1 MGTAKAG
8 LTTAAWNGQQVHNGK
23 RTMTETTGSE
33 KSTRGNEVSLISGF
47 RQWLAGLF
55 KSRNS
60 DSQLR
65 ETIEEIIVEI
75 QENEDE
81 SEAAT
86 PISTDERMML
96 GNILKL
102 RHLTAY
108 DIMVPRADIV
118 AVDIDTPIEELIQ
131 VMGRAGH
138 SRLPVFHETLDD
150 VVGIVHIKD
159 LLEHARGERPF
170 SLSDIVRKVLI
181 VAPAMRVLD
190 LLLEMRLSRVHLAL
204 IVDEFGGIDGLLTTE
219 DLLEE
224 IVGEIEDEHDVE
236 EGPKLVER
244 PDGLL
249 AADARATVQ
258 EFEDLVGPILSDEE
272 REEDIDTLGGLVFF
286 LAGRVPTR
294 GELIVHPSSG
304 VCFEILEAD
313 PRRVKR
319 LRIRQLPERATS
331 EAKND

>member
-1 MGTAKAG
+1 MSE
-8 LTTAAWNGQQVHNGK
+8 AA
-23 RTMTETTGSE
+23 
-33 KSTRGNEVSLISGF
+33 GNEKTARPVETSALSAF
-47 RQWLAGLF
+47 KAWLSGLF
-55 KSRNS
+55 KSRNG

-102 RHLTAY
+102 RHLTTY
-108 DIMVPRADIV
+108 DVMVPRADIV
-118 AVDIDTPIEELIQ
+118 AVDITTPIDELIE
-131 VMGRAGH
+131 VMSRAGH
-138 SRLPVFHETLDD
+138 SRLPVFRGTLDD

-159 LLEHARGERPF
+159 LLEHTKQQKPF
-170 SLSDIVRKVLI
+170 KLADIVRKVLI
-181 VAPAMRVLD
+181 IAPSMRVLD

-204 IVDEFGGIDGLLTTE
+204 VVDEFGGIDGLLTTE

-224 IVGEIEDEHDVE
+224 IVGEIEDEHDVD

-244 PDGLL
+244 SDGLL
-249 AADARATVQ
+249 VADARATVE
-258 EFEDLVGPILSDEE
+258 EFEELVGPVLSDEE
-272 REEDIDTLGGLVFF
+272 RDEDIDTLGGLVFF
-286 LAGRVPTR
+286 LAGRVPAR
-294 GELIVHPSSG
+294 GELIVHPASG

-319 LRIRQLPERATS
+319 LRIRELPQRAES
-331 EAKND
+331 EAADD